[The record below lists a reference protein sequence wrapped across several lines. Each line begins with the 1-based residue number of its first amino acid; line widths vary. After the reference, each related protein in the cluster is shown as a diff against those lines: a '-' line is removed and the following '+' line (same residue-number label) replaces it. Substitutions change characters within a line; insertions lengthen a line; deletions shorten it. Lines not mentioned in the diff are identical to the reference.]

1 MRLCLYQGLCKNTAT
16 PQLLTHAHSRLLLC
30 HLELGDIQAADV
42 AIAAYYRLAEEAR
55 QPFYRY
61 VSTGFQA
68 MRALLDGRFAEAER
82 LAQQALAF
90 GQQAQ
95 VENADG
101 VFGIQMFLLRRE
113 QGRLAELAPAVRYF
127 VRQHTA
133 TAWRPGLALI
143 YSELGLVQEARV
155 EFEHLAQH
163 DFTDLP
169 RDGLWLTCITYLAEV
184 CVFLQDTARA
194 ATLYRLLH
202 PYAGRNVSVG
212 GAVACYGAASRY
224 LGMLAT
230 TMARWDEAE
239 QHFQEAM
246 AMNTRTGARPWLA
259 HTQHDYAAMLLAR
272 GQPEDRVQAM
282 TLLEEALA
290 TARELGMRALE
301 ARLTARLSPLTPPP
315 PATALPH
322 Q

>member
-1 MRLCLYQGLCKNTAT
+1 VALARRVRDPAALAFNLDVMLDAPWGPEQTKARLTDAT
-16 PQLLTHAHSRLLLC
+16 EVRQHAEAAGDVELLTHAHSRLLLC

-55 QPFYRY
+55 QHFYRY

-133 TAWRPGLALI
+133 NGLA
-143 YSELGLVQEARV
+143 SWPGA
-155 EFEHLAQH
+155 
-163 DFTDLP
+163 DL
-169 RDGLWLTCITYLAEV
+169 
-184 CVFLQDTARA
+184 Q
-194 ATLYRLLH
+194 
-202 PYAGRNVSVG
+202 
-212 GAVACYGAASRY
+212 
-224 LGMLAT
+224 
-230 TMARWDEAE
+230 
-239 QHFQEAM
+239 
-246 AMNTRTGARPWLA
+246 
-259 HTQHDYAAMLLAR
+259 
-272 GQPEDRVQAM
+272 
-282 TLLEEALA
+282 
-290 TARELGMRALE
+290 
-301 ARLTARLSPLTPPP
+301 
-315 PATALPH
+315 
-322 Q
+322 